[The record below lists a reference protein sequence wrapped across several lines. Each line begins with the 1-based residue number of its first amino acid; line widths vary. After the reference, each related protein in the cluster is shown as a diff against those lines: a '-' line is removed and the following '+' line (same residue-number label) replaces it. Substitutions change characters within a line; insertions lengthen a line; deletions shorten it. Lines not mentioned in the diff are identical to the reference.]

1 MFLANSLKE
10 RLKKNFLENDTES
23 FGKQSPHY
31 QPPPRS
37 LKVLLNF
44 KGREYGLPPY
54 PNEEFTSQQLQ
65 ALDKREWEHRFSPSK
80 LKQEWETRVP
90 LDFASHHKKFP
101 DSIVPS
107 NTRESK
113 AYVKNLIDNDTL
125 ELKQKQWN
133 ISTDTQTKL
142 RPELK
147 KTLFEV
153 NHGLNAFQVVPLK
166 EKAPQE
172 GCDSRNKR
180 EINGNT
186 WEISNKVEQSE
197 KQINHIESKLK
208 AEDNTSRYWKDNE
221 HNRQNENEYPISEER
236 KKIEIIRYFKKYKTP
251 YQKHY
256 DFYRTM
262 NKVRALINDEYLT
275 VRDDVLYKNPGSEKY
290 PEKINAL
297 IFKQMYNTYRN
308 KYNELT
314 NNIDKEQLKRIQ
326 AKERQFHWNDSD
338 LINKIIS
345 VSSINDTSWFNPK
358 YINNNNNNKDK
369 RSCSQSQSVIRKEM
383 LKSLVIKGNAIHL
396 KEEEMKEQME
406 EEYKKQQKKE
416 WLLKQKSHKGK
427 TLIKNKSDLMLSKYP
442 IDKSVYDKLTI
453 LHHSYT
459 QKDMNMNDNDNESN
473 TANSNSNSLSN
484 RQSNS
489 SKVVFKNA
497 IFNNTTERSFKE
509 KKKKEQQDDNKLFLN
524 AYKTITE
531 KEVNRENALFKKE
544 LNDVEYTFVHPGK
557 YRMFEFKENVY
568 LGKEHET
575 DVHERKSTKV
585 VRGKLWSCC
594 MNEDYNS
601 QGCQKVMSKKFQW
614 YYDQPM

>member
-10 RLKKNFLENDTES
+10 RLKKNFLENDNES
-23 FGKQSPHY
+23 FGKQTTHY
-31 QPPPRS
+31 QPSPRS

-54 PNEEFTSQQLQ
+54 PSEEMTSQQLQ
-65 ALDKREWEHRFSPSK
+65 ALDKREWELRFSPSK

-101 DSIVPS
+101 DSIVPAH
-107 NTRESK
+107 TRESK

-125 ELKQKQWN
+125 ELKQKPWN
-133 ISTDTQTKL
+133 MSIDTQTKL

-166 EKAPQE
+166 EKTAEE
-172 GCDSRNKR
+172 GCDSRSKR
-180 EINGNT
+180 EINGNK
-186 WEISNKVEQSE
+186 WEISNKVEQTE
-197 KQINHIESKLK
+197 KQMNHIETKLK

-221 HNRQNENEYPISEER
+221 QNRQNESEYPISEER
-236 KKIEIIRYFKKYKTP
+236 KKIEIIRYFKKYRSP
-251 YQKHY
+251 LQKHY
-256 DFYRTM
+256 DFYKTM
-262 NKVRALINDEYLT
+262 NKVRALTNDEYLT
-275 VRDDVLYKNPGSEKY
+275 VRDDVLYRNPGSRKY

-314 NNIDKEQLKRIQ
+314 GKIDKEQLKRMQ

-345 VSSINDTSWFNPK
+345 VGSISDTSWFNPK
-358 YINNNNNNKDK
+358 YIRNKNR
-369 RSCSQSQSVIRKEM
+369 RSFSQSQDVVRKEM

-427 TLIKNKSDLMLSKYP
+427 TLIKNKSELMLSKYP
-442 IDKSVYDKLTI
+442 IDKSVYDKLTV

-459 QKDMNMNDNDNESN
+459 QKDMMTNDNYNN
-473 TANSNSNSLSN
+473 TVNSNSNTNSN
-484 RQSNS
+484 
-489 SKVVFKNA
+489 KLVFKNA
-497 IFNNTTERSFKE
+497 IFNKTEQNFKE
-509 KKKKEQQDDNKLFLN
+509 KKKAQHEDNKLFLD
-524 AYKTITE
+524 AYKTIAE
-531 KEVNRENALFKKE
+531 KEVNKENALFKKE

-575 DVHERKSTKV
+575 DVHEKKSTKV

-601 QGCQKVMSKKFQW
+601 QGCQKIAAKKFQW